1 MNQEERK
8 EGKLP
13 STMTWLGTIT
23 KTMKANWRSVSS
35 GPAPGSDLKEKIII

>member
-1 MNQEERK
+1 MNQGERK

-23 KTMKANWRSVSS
+23 KTIKANWRSVSS
-35 GPAPGSDLKEKIII
+35 GPAPGSDLKDKKLI